1 VRITLGQ
8 YLPGQSRI
16 HRLDPRVKLFVMGLA
31 IGVVFQVA
39 SPYGLGAS
47 LLFCLLATRLANIP
61 VSRLL
66 SGLMPFVWLFVFT
79 ALLHVFMTP
88 GAPIRWLPGAT
99 LDGVQSGLRVG
110 VQLVVA
116 IWASSL
122 LTLTTSPLDLVWALE
137 WYLKP
142 LSYLRVPID
151 EIALMIMLA
160 LRFVPILF
168 EETDR
173 IIKAQKARG
182 VDLESGGLIQKI
194 RGLVPII
201 VPLLHGVFRRADDL
215 AVALSLRAY
224 VPGAPRS
231 HYRALSFGQTDL
243 VGLLG
248 ATGAILALLWL

>member
-1 VRITLGQ
+1 MRVTLGQ
-8 YLPGQSRI
+8 YLPGNSRV
-16 HRLDPRVKLFVMGLA
+16 HLLDPRVKLFVMGLA
-31 IGVVFQVA
+31 IGVVFQVESVA
-39 SPYGLGAS
+39 GLIAN
-47 LLFCLLATRLANIP
+47 LLAALLATRLAGIP
-61 VSRLL
+61 LKRLF

-79 ALLHVFMTP
+79 AVLHVFMTP
-88 GAPIRWLPGAT
+88 GEPVAWLPAAT
-99 LDGVQSGLRVG
+99 VEGLHSGLKVG
-110 VQLVVA
+110 VQLVLA
-116 IWASSL
+116 IWASTL

-142 LSYLRVPID
+142 LSYLRVPVD

-182 VDLESGGLIQKI
+182 IDLESGGLIQKI
-194 RGLVPII
+194 RSLVPII

-215 AVALSLRAY
+215 AVALTLRGY

-231 HYRALSFGQTDL
+231 RYRSLKFAAADL

-248 ATGAILALLWL
+248 CTLVVLSFLLL